1 MISNLS
7 LKLSIL
13 KSVIFKVEM
22 VEKVEIWLSV
32 SPGPYQPM
40 SNTSSL
46 HSTALHSDSIS
57 IIDLNNRTLLHVSMR
72 TLTL

>member
-32 SPGPYQPM
+32 YPGPYQTM

>member
-22 VEKVEIWLSV
+22 VEKVEIWLYV
-32 SPGPYQPM
+32 YPGPYQTM